1 MTEEKKEITTE
12 SQGKPRNRVPNNP
25 YKKGDYKEFVR
36 FYAMP
41 SAYKRE
47 KFGVGTET
55 EFAKLKELSPE
66 TLTEWKKRP
75 EFQND
80 VDIQLNKWGADKT
93 PDVIAALYRTIL
105 KDGKASEVKLWLQY
119 IKRWKEGMI
128 LEGTIE
134 TNENPLIELLD
145 KLDEPTRNKVIQG
158 LKANRE
164 ARKRSD
170 I

>member
-1 MTEEKKEITTE
+1 MTEENKVTTE

-41 SAYKRE
+41 SAYKRD

-75 EFQND
+75 EFEK
-80 VDIQLNKWGADKT
+80 DIDDQLNKWGAGKT
-93 PDVIAALYRTIL
+93 PDVIASLYRTIL

-119 IKRWKEGMI
+119 IKRWKEGVI
-128 LEGTIE
+128 IE
-134 TNENPLIELLD
+134 SPPFDMASIAKAVREVNKEENAKRD
-145 KLDEPTRNKVIQG
+145 NK
-158 LKANRE
+158 
-164 ARKRSD
+164 SS
-170 I
+170 